1 VHRISKFFFRCL
13 KIVCAFIQAEDD
25 VVDLISSGDEG
36 DSQVELMGMD
46 VGGPNLEAP
55 VEDDVEGE
63 DAGDEFQDAME
74 HLEDEEPARAEAAR
88 ASPLRP
94 KPIRQT
100 SGESVQAENAARS
113 PREGLGALSLEQRHR
128 FLVSI

>member
-1 VHRISKFFFRCL
+1 M
-13 KIVCAFIQAEDD
+13 
-25 VVDLISSGDEG
+25 VDLISSGDEG